1 MRRVTK
7 PYRPPFTISDRTI
20 QLLSDIMEL
29 VTELTLRDV
38 NGISPRL
45 RREGRIRTI
54 QASLAIENN
63 SLSVDQ
69 VSAVIQGRRVL
80 GPAQDIQEVKNAY
93 EAYESLLELD
103 PYAYESLLAAH
114 RILMRDLTTEAGC
127 FRSGGVGVCEGP
139 QLIHM
144 APPADLVPGHIRDL
158 LHWVEHAET
167 HPLIKSCVFHYEFEF
182 IHPFID
188 GNGRMG
194 RMWQTLILYRWKRLF
209 GWVPVETRIKER
221 QDAYYRVLGE
231 CDRNADSGL
240 FIEFML
246 QAFHDSL
253 AELAGTEQVTVQ
265 VKRLLSVMED
275 APLSTKELMGRVGIT
290 HRPTFRDNYLLPAI
304 RLGFVEMTVPEKPN
318 SSRQRYR
325 RVKY

>member
-1 MRRVTK
+1 M
-7 PYRPPFTISDRTI
+7 PYRPPFTVSDRMI

-38 NGISPRL
+38 FGVSPRL
-45 RREGRIRTI
+45 RREGRIRMI

-69 VSAVIQGRRVL
+69 VTAVIQGRRVL

-93 EAYESLLELD
+93 EAYESLLDLD
-103 PYAYESLLAAH
+103 PYAYESLLVAH
-114 RILMRDLTTEAGC
+114 RILMRDLTKEAGC
-127 FRSGGVGVCEGP
+127 FRSGGVGVFAGP

-209 GWVPVETRIKER
+209 GWVPVETLIKER

-231 CDRNADSGL
+231 CDRRADSGL

-253 AELAGTEQVTVQ
+253 AELAETEQVTEQVSVQ

-275 APLSTKELMGRVGIT
+275 APLSTKELMWRVGIT